1 MKNETALICYLYAFF
16 FFFSLGTER
25 PCTMVV
31 RTKQWVLPDFYAWGI
46 DISNF
51 YLTRFGELLIHK
63 PGEGLFLSLLATT
76 LTPLVL
82 QHFAFLFTSN
92 DLNIIKV

>member
-1 MKNETALICYLYAFF
+1 MTYFF
-16 FFFSLGTER
+16 LGTEK

-46 DISNF
+46 DISKL

-63 PGEGLFLSLLATT
+63 PGEGLFLSLLATI
-76 LTPLVL
+76 LTPLVR
-82 QHFAFLFTSN
+82 QHFAFIYTSYN
-92 DLNIIKV
+92 LNII